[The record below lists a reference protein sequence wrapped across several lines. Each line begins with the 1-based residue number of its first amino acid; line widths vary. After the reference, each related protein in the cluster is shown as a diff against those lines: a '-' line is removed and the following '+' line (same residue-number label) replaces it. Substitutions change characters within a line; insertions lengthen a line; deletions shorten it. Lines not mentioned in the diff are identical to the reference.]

1 LRARAQGGM
10 MAFNS
15 VLMAHI
21 NDESEPGTA
30 RFDIGEVIRGLYT
43 IDQAE
48 GSVMIDE
55 EGNVIFV

>member
-1 LRARAQGGM
+1 M

-21 NDESEPGTA
+21 NDESEAGTA

-55 EGNVIFV
+55 EGNVVFV